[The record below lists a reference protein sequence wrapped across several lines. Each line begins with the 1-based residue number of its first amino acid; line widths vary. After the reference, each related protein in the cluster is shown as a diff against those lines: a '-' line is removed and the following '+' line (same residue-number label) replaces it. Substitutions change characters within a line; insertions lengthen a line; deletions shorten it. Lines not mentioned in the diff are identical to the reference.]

1 MKIYNMVVEELRG
14 ALGDRAEDM
23 SADVYQAVGDGAV
36 AARRVLGSDVLYENF
51 LSRQAKR
58 LQANEEEEAETER
71 SQRRRFPL
79 LNYDDDDKPARP
91 TVPTSRFFE

>member
-1 MKIYNMVVEELRG
+1 MKIYDMVVEELRG
-14 ALGDRAEDM
+14 ALGDRAEDL

-71 SQRRRFPL
+71 SQRRRFGKFFT
-79 LNYDDDDKPARP
+79 YDDDKPAAP
-91 TVPTSRFFE
+91 VLNSKYFE